1 MKNSP
6 IFLAD
11 ENIPLS
17 VIKRL
22 REEGFKIISV
32 TEEFKK
38 SSDKK
43 ILDLASRNKWIIIT
57 FDKDFGEMVYNQNYG
72 KPFGIILLRVTPKS
86 PDYILQIL
94 KWLLMETG
102 ILFEENFV
110 VVSKNKVRT
119 IKIADIK

>member
-1 MKNSP
+1 MNTSH

-17 VIKRL
+17 VIEQL
-22 REEGFKIISV
+22 RKEGCKIISV
-32 TEEFKK
+32 TEEFKR

-43 ILDLASRNKWIIIT
+43 LLELSSGNRWILIT
-57 FDKDFGEMVYNQNYG
+57 FDKDFGELIYNQNYD

-94 KWLLMETG
+94 KWLLMQTG
-102 ILFEENFV
+102 ISFEGNFM
-110 VVSKNKVRT
+110 VVSKDKVRT